1 MRILRFSLAAVALL
15 MAGLFALTV
24 AAPGPFSDTILDYE
38 RTRSGLVRKQIDL
51 PGGLR
56 YVYLEGGKG
65 EPLMLLHGFGAD
77 KDNFT
82 RVARH
87 LTPHYRVI
95 VPDHI
100 GFGESS
106 HPAQAD
112 YTAAAQAARLHAL
125 AQALGV
131 QHPHLA
137 GSSMGGQIALSYAA
151 RYPAEVGSLWLL
163 APAGIWR
170 APPSELA
177 RSIAAGGKNLLMAR
191 NEEEFVQL
199 FSYVMSDPPYMP
211 RFMKYQMAQEGIVHY
226 DLHARIFSQLTGDD
240 TLERRVTGLTVPTL
254 IVWGERDRV
263 LNAGGG
269 ELLHQLL
276 PNSQLITLPGIGH
289 LPMLERD
296 ERVAADYLRFRGA
309 LPKPPAS

>member
-1 MRILRFSLAAVALL
+1 MRILRFFLAAAAVL
-15 MAGLFALTV
+15 MAGLFVATV
-24 AAPGPFSDTILDYE
+24 AAPGPLSAFLFDLE
-38 RTRSGLVRKQIDL
+38 RARSGLVRKQIDL

-56 YVYLEGGKG
+56 YVYLEGGQG

-95 VPDHI
+95 VPDQI

-106 HPAQAD
+106 HPPQAD
-112 YTAAAQAARLHAL
+112 YTAAAQAERLHAL
-125 AQALGV
+125 AQALGL
-131 QHPHLA
+131 QRPHLA

-151 RYPAEVGSLWLL
+151 RHPAEVGSLWLL

-177 RSIAAGGKNLLMAR
+177 RGIAAGGRNRLLAQ
-191 NEEEFVQL
+191 NADDFVKL
-199 FSYVMSDPPYMP
+199 YSFVMSDAPYMP
-211 RFMKYQMAQEGIVHY
+211 RFMKEEMARESIAHY
-226 DLHARIFSQLTGDD
+226 ELHGRIFKQLTGDD
-240 TLERRVTGLTVPTL
+240 TLEKSVTGLKLPTL

-263 LNAGGG
+263 LDVGGAP
-269 ELLHQLL
+269 LLQQIL
-276 PNSQLITLPGIGH
+276 PNSQLITLPGVGH
-289 LPMLERD
+289 LPMIERD
-296 ERVAADYLRFRGA
+296 ERVAADYLRFRAA
-309 LPKPPAS
+309 LRPL